1 MLVIYQIEDRW
12 DTSGT
17 INGKYCLLFYKR
29 RHSWRFSLL
38 PRVGATFLSVSF
50 SFFFFVLRSFLC
62 LQWNISLDARNR
74 QFLRFPFLM
83 VTGQSCALLH
93 LLLSL
98 ILYFSLSLSLSLSLF
113 GRPIFNKPYFHSEFF
128 WSVCRYIIVLR
139 IWIWYLK
146 KKRYEPQ

>member
-1 MLVIYQIEDRW
+1 
-12 DTSGT
+12 
-17 INGKYCLLFYKR
+17 
-29 RHSWRFSLL
+29 
-38 PRVGATFLSVSF
+38 VGATFLSVSF

-98 ILYFSLSLSLSLSLF
+98 ILYFSLSLSLSLSLVGQYLISRISIPNF
-113 GRPIFNKPYFHSEFF
+113 SDLFVVISLSYEFEF
-128 WSVCRYIIVLR
+128 DI
-139 IWIWYLK
+139 
-146 KKRYEPQ
+146 